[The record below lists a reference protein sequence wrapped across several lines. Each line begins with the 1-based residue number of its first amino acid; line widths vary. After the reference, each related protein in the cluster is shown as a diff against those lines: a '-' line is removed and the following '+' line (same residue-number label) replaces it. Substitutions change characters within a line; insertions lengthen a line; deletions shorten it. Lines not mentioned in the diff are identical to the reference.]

1 MKLTIAHLYPDLL
14 NLYGDRGNLLA
25 IQRRCQ
31 WREIDCDILPV
42 SIGDDFQAGS
52 YDIVFIG
59 GGQDHEQNLLHED
72 LVQKKGDAIREAVAD
87 GLIFLCICGGF
98 QMMGQ
103 YYETQDGHRVP
114 GIGALDF
121 YTVAKPQRLIGNL
134 VCHSD
139 YLAEHQLDPVLVG
152 FENHSGRT
160 FLGPDVQPLA
170 TVTHG
175 CGNNGEDQ
183 TEGAIFNH
191 VYCTYAHGSFLP
203 KNPDMTDYLIETALK
218 KRYSVSHNLK
228 KLDNTLEE
236 NARKYIVNCK

>member
-31 WREIDCDILPV
+31 WREIDCNILPV

-72 LVQKKGDAIREAVAD
+72 LVRKKGDAIREAVAD

-103 YYETQDGHRVP
+103 YYETQDGHR
-114 GIGALDF
+114 
-121 YTVAKPQRLIGNL
+121 
-134 VCHSD
+134 
-139 YLAEHQLDPVLVG
+139 
-152 FENHSGRT
+152 
-160 FLGPDVQPLA
+160 
-170 TVTHG
+170 
-175 CGNNGEDQ
+175 
-183 TEGAIFNH
+183 
-191 VYCTYAHGSFLP
+191 
-203 KNPDMTDYLIETALK
+203 
-218 KRYSVSHNLK
+218 
-228 KLDNTLEE
+228 
-236 NARKYIVNCK
+236 